1 MEQKNVKVMLA
12 YTIYFLYTIY
22 CRMVLSYI
30 LNNKYHHHNI
40 FEYMLYTSYILF
52 AIAFTGVYSVDPYYL
67 TTLNELIKYYVC
79 IFLLVQFNPYSKIKC
94 EDYEINRK
102 IVFSAGIFLLLTTGI
117 TDYALLKLQI

>member
-1 MEQKNVKVMLA
+1 
-12 YTIYFLYTIY
+12 
-22 CRMVLSYI
+22 MVLSYI
-30 LNNKYHHHNI
+30 LNNKYHHNI

-52 AIAFTGVYSVDPYYL
+52 AIAFTGVYSVDPSYL
-67 TTLNELIKYYVC
+67 TTLNELITYYVC